1 MFSEIK
7 FSDTLSIY
15 KYTINDI
22 DNEQLIKDLYF
33 NLELSK
39 LTNINVGV
47 GEWDYR
53 DFKTSS
59 AAGIQSRII
68 VNSFQINKLKQLIHN
83 SLILFL
89 KLETLNYKYNIM
101 DWIYISDNDNP
112 TGKWHN
118 HLTNGI
124 NGLDTHI
131 QTHNLSQWTI
141 TYYAQM
147 PDGLKNND
155 GKLFVKDKNDNE
167 FSILPKE
174 GECIL
179 FPSHVLH
186 KPETNQTST
195 KSRIVF
201 ASHFTIFNE
210 NSFSI
215 KTNKSIL

>member
-1 MFSEIK
+1 MESQSKNYVVKYGDVNIQNIVYDDFILANDKKHVVSKVWYQDSECSQPHT
-7 FSDTLSIY
+7 FY
-15 KYTINDI
+15 
-22 DNEQLIKDLYF
+22 
-33 NLELSK
+33 
-39 LTNINVGV
+39 
-47 GEWDYR
+47 
-53 DFKTSS
+53 
-59 AAGIQSRII
+59 
-68 VNSFQINKLKQLIHN
+68 
-83 SLILFL
+83 
-89 KLETLNYKYNIM
+89 
-101 DWIYISDNDNP
+101 
-112 TGKWHN
+112 
-118 HLTNGI
+118 
-124 NGLDTHI
+124 I